1 MKIRIT
7 KEINKLEDK
16 AHLASDVCPEIQRGE
31 ESKQRKCL
39 GKDPSWH
46 LREGL
51 RCNECQ

>member
-16 AHLASDVCPEIQRGE
+16 AHLASDVWSEIQRGE
-31 ESKQRKCL
+31 ESRKRKCL
-39 GKDPSWH
+39 SKGSSGH

-51 RCNECQ
+51 RCSECQ